1 MPEDVGYAWR
11 ALSVVGLASILTSLN
26 ASALNTALPAISDHF
41 HASASATS
49 WVLLSYL
56 LVGTAS
62 TLAWGRC
69 ADLFGRRTMYL
80 AGLAIYTGASLALGF
95 APSIQVLLIARIVQA
110 AASAMLLTNSAAI
123 VSAAFP
129 PRLLSTGMGIYLSS
143 FSLAALVGPTVGGAL
158 VTVWGW
164 QWVFW
169 FNVPVGLACLIWGFL
184 VLRRTP
190 GADGPRSLDLRGNA
204 LFAAATVALLLALSE
219 VGLAGWNSPVVL
231 IGLAVFVV
239 LMPAFVLLERQ
250 VASPVLD
257 LALLTDRTFAI
268 GNAAAFLNVLAR
280 SSVVLV
286 VALYFQAVRG
296 DTALHAGIAV
306 LPLSA
311 AVVIGSLSIGRISR
325 RFSPRVIAAGGSA
338 VATVGLFLLLVTV
351 GPHVDYALMLPGI
364 LLVGL
369 GSGMFM
375 PANVTAILDGTPP
388 DRLGAA
394 NAVRLVLQNTAMVMG
409 SAVSL
414 TLLAAPLPAAQRAAV
429 FTGGLTGV
437 DPHTAAALVRGYRAT
452 YVFMV
457 IVSLAGTA
465 LSILSSRRSPAE
477 ETDAASAAPD
487 VREGTPC
494 GVPTP

>member
-11 ALSVVGLASILTSLN
+11 ALSVVGLASVLTSLN
-26 ASALNTALPAISDHF
+26 ASALNTALPAISAHF
-41 HASASATS
+41 GASASATS

-69 ADLFGRRTMYL
+69 ADLFGRRAMYL
-80 AGLAIYTGASLALGF
+80 TGLAIYTAASLALGF
-95 APSIQVLLIARIVQA
+95 APTIQILLLERVVQA

-143 FSLAALVGPTVGGAL
+143 FSLAALVGPTLGGAL

-169 FNVPVGLACLIWGFL
+169 FNVPVGLLCLAWGFV

-190 GADGPRSLDLRGNA
+190 GAAGPRSLDLGGNG
-204 LFAAATVALLLALSE
+204 LFAAAIVGLLLALSE
-219 VGLAGWNSPVVL
+219 VGLAGWTSPVVL
-231 IGLAVFVV
+231 IGLAAFVV
-239 LMPAFVLLERQ
+239 LIPVFVWVERR
-250 VASPVLD
+250 VSNPVLD
-257 LALLTDRTFAI
+257 LKLLTERSFAI

-296 DTALHAGIAV
+296 DSALRAGIAV

-311 AVVIGSLSIGRISR
+311 AVVIGSLSIGRLSR
-325 RFSPRVIAAGGSA
+325 RFSPRAIAAGGSA
-338 VATVGLFLLLVTV
+338 VATAGLLLLLLTV
-351 GPHVDYALMLPGI
+351 GPRVQYGLILPGV

-388 DRLGAA
+388 NRLGAS
-394 NAVRLVLQNTAMVMG
+394 NAVRLVLQNIAMVMG

-414 TLLAAPLPAAQRAAV
+414 TLLAAPLPPAQRAAV

-437 DPHTAAALVRGYRAT
+437 DPRTAAALVSGYRAT
-452 YVFMV
+452 YLFMV
-457 IVSLAGTA
+457 VVSLAGTG
-465 LSILSSRRSPAE
+465 LSIFSSRRARSGTVSVAPAAHE
-477 ETDAASAAPD
+477 IGRGA
-487 VREGTPC
+487 PC
-494 GVPTP
+494 GASIR

>member
-26 ASALNTALPAISDHF
+26 ASALNTALPAISAHF

-56 LVGTAS
+56 LVGTAT

-69 ADLFGRRTMYL
+69 ADLFGRRAMYL
-80 AGLAIYTGASLALGF
+80 TGLAVYTAASLALGF
-95 APSIQVLLIARIVQA
+95 APTIQVLLVERVIQA

-123 VSAAFP
+123 VSSAFP
-129 PRLLSTGMGIYLSS
+129 PRLMSTGMGIYLSS
-143 FSLAALVGPTVGGAL
+143 FSLAALVGPTLGGAL

-169 FNVPVGLACLIWGFL
+169 FNVPVGLLCLAWGFV

-190 GADGPRSLDLRGNA
+190 SASGPRSLDLRGNG
-204 LFAAATVALLLALSE
+204 LFAAAIVGLLLALSE
-219 VGLAGWNSPVVL
+219 VGLAGWTSPVVL
-231 IGLAVFVV
+231 IGLG
-239 LMPAFVLLERQ
+239 AFVLLTPVFILVERR
-250 VASPVLD
+250 ASQPVLD
-257 LALLTDRTFAI
+257 LKLLADRSFAV

-280 SSVVLV
+280 SSAVLV

-296 DTALHAGIAV
+296 DTALRAGVAV

-311 AVVIGSLSIGRISR
+311 AVVIGSLSIGRLSR
-325 RFSPRVIAAGGSA
+325 WFSPRVIAAAGSA
-338 VATVGLFLLLVTV
+338 VASGGLLFLLLTV
-351 GPHVDYALMLPGI
+351 GSHVSYALILPGV

-388 DRLGAA
+388 DRLGAS
-394 NAVRLVLQNTAMVMG
+394 NAVRLVLQNTATVLG

-414 TLLAAPLPAAQRAAV
+414 TLLAAPLPASQRAAV

-437 DPHTAAALVRGYRAT
+437 DPGTAAALVRGYHAT
-452 YVFMV
+452 YLFMLLA
-457 IVSLAGTA
+457 SLAGTA
-465 LSILSSRRSPAE
+465 LSILSSRRARPGTSRAV
-477 ETDAASAAPD
+477 AAVPEA
-487 VREGTPC
+487 REGAPC
-494 GVPTP
+494 GASIR